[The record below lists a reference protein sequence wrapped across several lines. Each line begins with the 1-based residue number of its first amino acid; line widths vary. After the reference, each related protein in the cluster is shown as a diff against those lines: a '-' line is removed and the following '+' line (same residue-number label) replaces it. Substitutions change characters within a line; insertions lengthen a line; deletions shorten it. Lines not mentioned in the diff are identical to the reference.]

1 MNPEQAPILVGAGQV
16 TQRDVSPERSLGPLE
31 LMVAAARLAAA
42 DARAGEQILRAVD
55 SVAVVNIIAWHYGN
69 APRLLA
75 EQLGAH
81 PHEEIYTTMGGNTP
95 QSLVNQTAAK
105 IAAGQVR
112 LALLAGAE
120 AVYSYRRARRAG
132 ITLPWITG
140 GEGSPTSVGDARPGT
155 SDHEVAHGFQAP
167 VQIYPL
173 FENALRAAAGLG
185 LDAHREH
192 LGALCSRFS
201 HIAVANPYAW
211 FRTARSAEE
220 IATPTAANRLIG
232 FPYTKYMNA
241 VMDVDQSAAVL
252 MTSAAHAHALGI
264 PRERW
269 VYLWGSGEG
278 TDRWLVSERRDYFT
292 SPALRTAGERAL
304 AAAGLG
310 VDRVRYFDLYSC
322 FPAAVQ
328 LAASMLGI
336 AADDER
342 PLTVTGGL
350 PYAGGPGS
358 NYSMHAIATMM
369 DRLRADPAS
378 LGLVTA
384 LGWYVTKHA
393 VGIYSAAAPA
403 APWRGAEPYDD
414 APVPRAVETVPT
426 LAHDAAGSA
435 RIETYTV
442 MHDRDGAPVC
452 GLVIGRLDDDG
463 RRFLANT
470 PEDRGVLE
478 GLMAAEAVGR
488 PGRVAMHDGL
498 NRFEP

>member
-1 MNPEQAPILVGAGQV
+1 MNAEHAPVLVGAGQV
-16 TQRDVSPERSLGPLE
+16 TQRNVSPERSLGPLE

-42 DARAGEQILRAVD
+42 DARIGEQVLRAID

-81 PHEEIYTTMGGNTP
+81 PREEIYTTMGGNTP

-105 IAAGQVR
+105 IAAGRVR
-112 LALLAGAE
+112 VALLAGAE

-132 ITLPWITG
+132 VTPPWVSG

-155 SDHEVAHGFQAP
+155 SDHEVANGFQAP

-173 FENALRAAAGLG
+173 FENALRAAGG
-185 LDAHREH
+185 LDLAAHRER

-201 HIAVANPYAW
+201 HIAAANPYAW
-211 FRTARSAEE
+211 FRTPRSAEE
-220 IATPTAANRLIG
+220 IATPSPANRLIG

-252 MTSAAHAHALGI
+252 MTSAGHARALGI
-264 PRERW
+264 PPERW
-269 VYLWGSGEG
+269 VYLWGAAEG
-278 TDRWLVSERRDYFT
+278 TDRWFISERRDYFT
-292 SPALRTAGERAL
+292 SPALRAAGERAF
-304 AAAGLG
+304 ASAG
-310 VDRVRYFDLYSC
+310 VSVERIRYFDLYSC
-322 FPAAVQ
+322 FPVAVQ
-328 LAASMLGI
+328 LAAAMLGI
-336 AADDER
+336 GAEDER

-369 DRLRADPAS
+369 DRLRADPAA

-393 VGIYSAAAPA
+393 VGIYSTAEPA
-403 APWRGAEPYDD
+403 TPWRATEPYDD
-414 APVPRAVETVPT
+414 ALGPPT
-426 LAHDAAGSA
+426 APALAHDAAGRA

-442 MHDRDGAPVC
+442 MHDRDGVPMR
-452 GLVIGRLDDDG
+452 GLVISRLDDG
-463 RRFLANT
+463 RRILANT
-470 PEDRGVLE
+470 PEDREVLE
-478 GLMAAEAVGR
+478 GLMAAEGVGR
-488 PGRVAMHDGL
+488 AGRVETCGGL
-498 NRFEP
+498 ARFEPL

>member
-1 MNPEQAPILVGAGQV
+1 MTAEQAPVLIGAGQV

-31 LMVAAARLAAA
+31 LMVEAARLAAA
-42 DARAGEQILRAVD
+42 DARIGEQVLRAID
-55 SVAVVNIIAWHYGN
+55 SIAVVNTIAWHYGN

-75 EQLGAH
+75 EQLGAQ
-81 PHEEIYTTMGGNTP
+81 PREEIYTALGGNTP

-105 IAAGQVR
+105 IAAGRVR

-120 AVYSYRRARRAG
+120 AFYSYRRARRAG
-132 ITLPWITG
+132 VTLPWISG
-140 GEGSPTSVGDARPGT
+140 GEGSPTSVGDTRPGT
-155 SDHEVAHGFQAP
+155 SDHEVVHGLQAP

-173 FENALRAAAGLG
+173 FENAQRAAAGL
-185 LDAHREH
+185 DITAHRER
-192 LGALCSRFS
+192 LGSLCSRFTR
-201 HIAVANPYAW
+201 IAAANPYAW
-211 FRTARSAEE
+211 FRTPRSAQE
-220 IATPTAANRLIG
+220 ITTPTAVNRLIG

-241 VMDVDQSAAVL
+241 VLDVDQSAAVL
-252 MTSAAHAHALGI
+252 MTSAAHARALGI

-278 TDRWLVSERRDYFT
+278 TDRWFISERRNYFT
-292 SPALRTAGERAL
+292 SPALRVAGERAL
-304 AAAGLG
+304 AAAGVG
-310 VDRVRYFDLYSC
+310 VDRIRHFDLYSC

-328 LAASMLGI
+328 LAAAMLGVG
-336 AADDER
+336 AGDER

-369 DRLRADPAS
+369 DCLRADPAAV
-378 LGLVTA
+378 GLVTA

-393 VGIYSAAAPA
+393 VGVYAAAEPP
-403 APWRGAEPYDD
+403 APWRATEPYDD
-414 APVPRAVETVPT
+414 A
-426 LAHDAAGSA
+426 LAPSAGDAAPPLAAEAAGRA

-442 MHDRDGAPVC
+442 MHHRDGAPVR
-452 GLVIGRLDDDG
+452 GLVIGRLDADG

-470 PEDRGVLE
+470 PEDRAVLE
-478 GLMAAEAVGR
+478 GLMAAEGVGR
-488 PGRVAMHDGL
+488 PGRVMVHDGL